1 MSAAVDVCV
10 CERVSVGEG
19 EGEGDH
25 YHGERRRER
34 EREGEC
40 VRQAHSLQTTS
51 GCRRC
56 QTTKAASLPLSLS
69 LTRYLSNNLSLR
81 QFHL

>member
-1 MSAAVDVCV
+1 MPEAVDVCV
-10 CERVSVGEG
+10 CERVSVGEGEG

-69 LTRYLSNNLSLR
+69 PAIFRTISLR